1 MVAVLVLVSPTST
14 GWLHLSGHERIFWM
28 AGVCALGGFTYFVVL
43 LLAGFRPR
51 DLRYHV

>member
-1 MVAVLVLVSPTST
+1 
-14 GWLHLSGHERIFWM
+14 M
-28 AGVCALGGFTYFVVL
+28 AGVCALGGFTYFAVL